1 MIESLSIRN
10 IGVISSAELEL
21 GPGFI
26 ALTGETGAGKTM
38 VLTGLGLLFGD
49 RADSSSVRAG
59 ESQLQVQGR
68 IRSESPDLLARLEEL
83 GASVEDGEILIN
95 RSVSTEGKSRAAIGG
110 AAVPISILSEI
121 SEQLVAVHGQSEQIR
136 LRSQTKQREALDQ
149 FGGATV
155 ANALAAYSA
164 GFTQYRDLKARLE
177 RMQLA
182 SEQDATRVMVLREQI
197 AELEKAQL
205 ESGELAEIEERIN
218 RLSNVEELRIAASSA
233 HDLLVAE
240 EGDAAVAMIGRARK
254 VLEGASD
261 AALNRLAQLASD
273 ASAIAAEL
281 ATELSVFLSDLEADP
296 AELERLL
303 NRRAI
308 LVGLERRFGLGS
320 DDLVELLPKLHAE
333 LLDLDASDEQLEKL
347 EMQLAAAESQLA
359 MAAAEL
365 TKSRR
370 QAATELSA
378 RVSAE
383 LSALAMPGS
392 SLVIEISEL
401 SNFESHGLDRIEFLL
416 ASHPGAEPRPIGK
429 GASGGELSRIMLA
442 IELSLSADSDLPT
455 MIFDEVDAGV
465 GGAAAVELGKRLK
478 QLSKTT
484 QVIVVTHLPQVA
496 AFADHQINVSKDQ
509 SGEIT
514 LSSVRLLGEGER
526 ARELAR
532 MLSGNPESELAL
544 MHAKE
549 LLESAK

>member
-68 IRSESPDLLARLEEL
+68 IRSESPHLLERLGEL

-95 RSVSTEGKSRAAIGG
+95 RSVSAEGKSRAAIGG

-136 LRSQTKQREALDQ
+136 LRSQAKQREALDQ

-155 ANALAAYSA
+155 AKALAAYSA

-197 AELEKAQL
+197 SELEKAQL

-218 RLSNVEELRIAASSA
+218 RLSNVEELRIAATSA

-240 EGDAAVAMIGRARK
+240 DGDAAVAMIGRARK

-261 AALNRLAQLASD
+261 IALNRLAQLASD

-320 DDLVELLPKLHAE
+320 DDLVDLLPKLHAE

-365 TKSRR
+365 SKSRR
-370 QAATELSA
+370 QAAVELSE
-378 RVSAE
+378 RVSSE

-401 SNFESHGLDRIEFLL
+401 GNFESHGLDRIEFLL
-416 ASHPGAEPRPIGK
+416 AAHPGAEPRPIGK

-478 QLSKTT
+478 QLSRTT

-514 LSSVRLLGEGER
+514 LSSVRLLSEGER

-544 MHAKE
+544 LHAKE

>member
-68 IRSESPDLLARLEEL
+68 IRSESPHLLERLGEL

-95 RSVSTEGKSRAAIGG
+95 RSVSAEGKSRAAIGG

-136 LRSQTKQREALDQ
+136 LRSQAKQREALDQ
-149 FGGATV
+149 FGGVTV
-155 ANALAAYSA
+155 AKALAAYSA

-197 AELEKAQL
+197 SELEKAQL

-218 RLSNVEELRIAASSA
+218 RLSNVEELRIAATSA

-240 EGDAAVAMIGRARK
+240 DGDAAVAMIGRARK

-261 AALNRLAQLASD
+261 IALNRLAQLASD

-320 DDLVELLPKLHAE
+320 DDLVDLLPKLHAE

-365 TKSRR
+365 SKSRR
-370 QAATELSA
+370 QAAVELSE
-378 RVSAE
+378 RVSSE

-401 SNFESHGLDRIEFLL
+401 GNFESHGLDRIEFLL
-416 ASHPGAEPRPIGK
+416 AAHPGAEPRPIGK

-514 LSSVRLLGEGER
+514 LSSVRLLSEGER

-544 MHAKE
+544 LHAKE